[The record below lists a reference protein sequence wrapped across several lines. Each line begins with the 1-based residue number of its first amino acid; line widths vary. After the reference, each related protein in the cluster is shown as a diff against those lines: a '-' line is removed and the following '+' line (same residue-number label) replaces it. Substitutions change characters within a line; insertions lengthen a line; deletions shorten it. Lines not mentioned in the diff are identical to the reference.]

1 MKRAAKDKF
10 DCSGEDCRTSN
21 CDIRRDL
28 VDLDVNQKVIMRD
41 LNIKAVQI
49 DGLVEVLGV
58 VNNTQNMLF
67 KTELGA
73 FVGVKGMIYVLKL
86 QFFTIHL

>member
-28 VDLDVNQKVIMRD
+28 VDLDVNQKVMMRD

-49 DGLVEVLGV
+49 DGLVEVLSV
-58 VNNTQNMLF
+58 VNNTQSMLF

-73 FVGVKGMIYVLKL
+73 CLCASAPTYF
-86 QFFTIHL
+86 